1 MDSAAFT
8 PTSPGRLVSTTDGHD
23 AYFPGALPPAM
34 DFDAELVARLAAASN
49 AVGLLAGTGR
59 NISNPAL
66 LIEPYLRREAVLS
79 SRIEGTVST
88 LADLYED
95 EAIGSAPREDVEEV
109 RNYLRAHEYGLER
122 LKALPLSLRL
132 LREVHEKLMEGVR
145 GEGRHPGKFRSY
157 QNWIARDPKAPIE
170 DATYVPPP
178 VVEMKLALADL
189 EKFLHNEA
197 LPPLMIA
204 GIAHYQ
210 FEATHPFGDGNGRV
224 GRLLISLLLHQRGLL
239 PQPLLYL
246 SAYFERTRTEYYERL
261 LRVSTDGDWRG
272 WLLYFL
278 NGVEIQA
285 NAAVEDA
292 ERLLNLQA
300 RYHQLLVDSKA
311 RPSARELVDAL
322 FVNPFTNARRAAA
335 NLHVADPTARAA
347 IADLIEHGILT
358 EVTGRKWGQSFL
370 AVEILDAARGNADV
384 RDESGTPRISRT
396 TNSAKPRN
404 A

>member
-1 MDSAAFT
+1 VVCVRLEAFSAGLPFGRPTRAAAAPRARKPPCVRLPCSSAA
-8 PTSPGRLVSTTDGHD
+8 PRGRRG
-23 AYFPGALPPAM
+23 
-34 DFDAELVARLAAASN
+34 
-49 AVGLLAGTGR
+49 
-59 NISNPAL
+59 
-66 LIEPYLRREAVLS
+66 
-79 SRIEGTVST
+79 SRIEGTFST

-95 EAIGSAPREDVEEV
+95 EAIGSAPRQDVEEV

-132 LREVHEKLMEGVR
+132 LREIHEKLMEGVR
-145 GEGRHPGKFRSY
+145 GEGRHPGRFRSY
-157 QNWIARDPKAPIE
+157 QNWIARDPQAPIE

-178 VVEMKLALADL
+178 IAEMKLALADL
-189 EKFLHNEA
+189 EKFLHNDA

-261 LRVSTDGDWRG
+261 LRVSTDGDWTG

-300 RYHQLLVDSKA
+300 RYHQLLVDAKA

-370 AVEILDAARGNADV
+370 AVEILDAARGNTDT
-384 RDESGTPRISRT
+384 RGDESGEPRISRT
-396 TNSAKPRN
+396 TNAARSVRATPRP
-404 A
+404 